1 MAVSERIGRAVVWL
15 ERRGDRCCA
24 RQVHILEQ
32 DEISFATV
40 PLSAHDYRGY
50 YRGYANRV
58 LWPLF
63 HTQLHRVE
71 FQRQDLLAYERVN
84 KQLARRLTSLLK
96 AEDIIWAHDYHLIPL
111 ASELRR
117 LKVHQP
123 IGFFLRSRPMRFC
136 EPCLGMR
143 IYCAGSAPTIS

>member
-1 MAVSERIGRAVVWL
+1 LNESGGLWFGWSGEVTDAVPVK
-15 ERRGDRCCA
+15 
-24 RQVHILEQ
+24 VHILEQ